1 MNSLFE
7 LLWYG
12 YYYLSKTH
20 TITTKDIIS
29 SPDEYFFKQSNTIIH
44 LDETSL
50 YTREELMH
58 LIVRWKEEVKLKFY
72 IHTYHSN
79 YLLCYFL
86 LDLLD
91 LLSNECKDIQPN
103 FELIFENPMKKDDF
117 IKEIKLFLKS
127 RLVEINKKK
136 IIPIYSKFIEPF
148 SLDMEYSLISN
159 HQFNI
164 IYIKELEN
172 GLSIQRIYFLIDL

>member
-29 SPDEYFFKQSNTIIH
+29 SPDEYFFKQSNKIIH

-50 YTREELMH
+50 YTREELMY

-91 LLSNECKDIQPN
+91 LLSNECKDIQTN

-117 IKEIKLFLKS
+117 IKEIKLFPYEKFQIIFPTLLPRPLPRYRLKLKS
-127 RLVEINKKK
+127 LV
-136 IIPIYSKFIEPF
+136 SH
-148 SLDMEYSLISN
+148 LLI
-159 HQFNI
+159 
-164 IYIKELEN
+164 
-172 GLSIQRIYFLIDL
+172 